1 MVSKLDLLN
10 QLRDKLNKAPS
21 VAEHVELHRQMYALQ
36 SEIDLDNNDL
46 YQRLRQ
52 NVDNTQKAVR
62 ETYDQYI
69 AMVQRAE
76 AVQRVVERAEAV
88 QRVVERAQA
97 AQQVIKVPA
106 GTLAM
111 LASSNPDERRQGE
124 CQVQRAL
131 QTNRSTVQAAAAG
144 PM

>member
-76 AVQRVVERAEAV
+76 AVQRVVERA
-88 QRVVERAQA
+88 QA